1 MSNGF
6 ASALEISAK
15 IVRENLTDP
24 ANARRLIT

>member
-24 ANARRLIT
+24 ANARRLTT